1 MAGRIIALPGKARGR
16 QHRSVGA
23 THIEQADALDCY
35 GHWPAPTMIHVDGP
49 YGLGGVPGDPMSD
62 DQLPEAYYHH
72 IAAWS
77 KAAKPST
84 TLWFWGTELGWATVH
99 PLLDQAGWDYQ
110 ELNVWNK
117 GLSHVAGNVNSK
129 TIRGVPVVT
138 EVCARYTKRVFL
150 EAATGEKL
158 PIKQWVRCEWERS
171 GVPLYRANEACGVKN
186 AATRKY
192 LTKDGLWYFPP
203 AEMMTSMARYLAE
216 HGRKTERPY
225 FSLDGMSP
233 LTAEQW
239 LSLRSKWHHEH
250 GVTNVWS
257 VPPLHGKERKRV
269 EGSGKALHL
278 NQKPLRI
285 IEFLIRSTTDPGDVV
300 WDPFAGL
307 ASVGASSNA
316 LQRSCY
322 CAEINADVYRHAV
335 KRLESDQGETS
346 CMTM

>member
-1 MAGRIIALPGKARGR
+1 M
-16 QHRSVGA
+16 
-23 THIEQADALDCY
+23 
-35 GHWPAPTMIHVDGP
+35 
-49 YGLGGVPGDPMSD
+49 
-62 DQLPEAYYHH
+62 
-72 IAAWS
+72 
-77 KAAKPST
+77 
-84 TLWFWGTELGWATVH
+84 
-99 PLLDQAGWDYQ
+99 
-110 ELNVWNK
+110 WNK

-285 IEFLIRSTTDPGDVV
+285 IEFLIRSTTDPGDV
-300 WDPFAGL
+300 GL
-307 ASVGASSNA
+307 GSLCRLGLRGRVV
-316 LQRSCY
+316 QRLAKKLLLCGK
-322 CAEINADVYRHAV
+322 NADVYRHAV